1 VTGNSKGQRRSDSR
15 CSTHKSN
22 SIQCA
27 EIVIRTV
34 VEKTNMGASS
44 NWAGGG
50 LRPEAHSTAQHCSG
64 ASSGDALGIG

>member
-1 VTGNSKGQRRSDSR
+1 MQHGQEQL
-15 CSTHKSN
+15 N
-22 SIQCA
+22 PGA

-50 LRPEAHSTAQHCSG
+50 LRPEAHSPPREAHDAQ
-64 ASSGDALGIG
+64 